1 MITGYNTDVRHHDV
15 VFHVQTED
23 KGEQI
28 ASVESLVYVGGRV
41 LARRQVTYRAL
52 LARGEGRSSI
62 ARLMDRQH
70 RLMIS
75 QIRGGRFDPEVV
87 DDVAVA
93 VVDAVTPPNEALV
106 RLRLEARE
114 AAPGERPAVPEA
126 PAVEAKPAASE
137 ALPGVIEEVPTGA
150 MEEAAAEAMEEAA
163 EDALLDALA
172 PRAPVDGD
180 AHGVVPAAAEAP
192 SRAPADALT
201 LDQVIFDYLASI
213 AAQEQLV
220 LLMDESP
227 ALACGATSRLEF
239 RTHTSRSGRPIA
251 GAVVNVRMISTL
263 SPPHTLAAG
272 ETDANGLLRLTVA
285 VPGAAKNTSALI
297 ITAVS
302 QLGDAEIKQLL

>member
-1 MITGYNTDVRHHDV
+1 MITGYNTDVRHRDV

-23 KGEQI
+23 KGEQV

-52 LARGEGRSSI
+52 LARGESRSAI

-70 RLMIS
+70 RLLIS
-75 QIRGGRFDPEVV
+75 QIHGGRFDP
-87 DDVAVA
+87 DVLQDGAA
-93 VVDAVTPPNEALV
+93 VVEPAGRADEAVV
-106 RLRLEARE
+106 RLRLERREVAPPAPTSVE
-114 AAPGERPAVPEA
+114 AATPPAEA
-126 PAVEAKPAASE
+126 VAAVEEVAV
-137 ALPGVIEEVPTGA
+137 GVGEGPPVELAGS
-150 MEEAAAEAMEEAA
+150 AEAVEDGG

-172 PRAPVDGD
+172 PAM
-180 AHGVVPAAAEAP
+180 PAASEPLPGVAP
-192 SRAPADALT
+192 PAAPLPALEDALT
-201 LDQVIFDYLASI
+201 LDQVIFEYLASV

-251 GAVVNVRMISTL
+251 GALVNVRMISTVA
-263 SPPHTLAAG
+263 PPRTLAAG
-272 ETDANGLLRLTVA
+272 ETDAEGLLRLTVS
-285 VPGAAKNTSALI
+285 VPWAAKDTAALI
-297 ITAVS
+297 IIAAS